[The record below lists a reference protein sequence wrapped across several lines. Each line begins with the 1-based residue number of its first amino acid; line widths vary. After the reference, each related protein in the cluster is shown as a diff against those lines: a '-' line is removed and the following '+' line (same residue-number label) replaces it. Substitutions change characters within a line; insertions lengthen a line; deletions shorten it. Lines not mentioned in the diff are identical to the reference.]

1 MSWWDW
7 AKNEG
12 GNLVEET
19 TAGAYNP
26 YTGGGW
32 ANGESF
38 GNVLHDAESGVT
50 LGALGGSQSNP
61 GGFLGTGSS
70 ISGSGIANTLE
81 GNPQGYAAAL
91 QGLVSTANQQADQV
105 KNFLLG
111 REQQAQQYY
120 APMRQMFG
128 QMYGTG
134 GIKPAQAPTVPGS
147 RPF

>member
-1 MSWWDW
+1 MGFLDW
-7 AKNEG
+7 LKSEG

-32 ANGESF
+32 ANGESL

-61 GGFLGTGSS
+61 GGFLGTGSTVNT
-70 ISGSGIANTLE
+70 GGLANTLE
-81 GNPQGYAAAL
+81 GDPKGYAQAL
-91 QGLVSTANQQADQV
+91 QGLVGTANNQAQQV

-134 GIKPAQAPTVPGS
+134 GIQPVQAPTVPGS